1 MTKVLLIVQDKGGV
15 GKSLIARGLAEV
27 VPGAPVVEVDAS
39 PRLIELGK
47 RATFFK
53 TRADREDIE
62 STGGAASRSEFDPVI
77 DAIASATLPTVVDIG
92 ANTGVALLTVI
103 ADLTEDFAA
112 AGIEFGILVVT
123 TAEPGALA
131 EVPRLLATAA
141 SFTAKQFV
149 IENRTHGEIDAKKLA
164 SLTAGA
170 TVTCLL
176 EQHMDK
182 KAGPILQAGG
192 LASIAKLDPSAL
204 REKFGTA
211 TGSRIR
217 RDLTRVRLEV
227 MKAVRLPAEWL
238 IS

>member
-27 VPGAPVVEVDAS
+27 VPSAPVIEVDAS

-62 STGGAASRSEFDPVI
+62 STGGAASSSEFDPVI

-103 ADLTEDFAA
+103 ADLAEDFAA

-131 EVPRLLATAA
+131 ELPRLLATAA
-141 SFTAKQFV
+141 SFAANSFV
-149 IENRTHGEIDAKKLA
+149 TKNRTHSEIDAKKLA
-164 SLTAGA
+164 NLAAGA

-192 LASIAKLDPSAL
+192 PGSIGQLDPHAP
-204 REKFGTA
+204 RAKFGH
-211 TGSRIR
+211 
-217 RDLTRVRLEV
+217 
-227 MKAVRLPAEWL
+227 
-238 IS
+238 